1 MKKNNRETGAKAE
14 AIACWFLKQQ
24 GYDVLEQIFYTKVG
38 EIDIIAKEDHTLV
51 KYRKDDKKGYPA
63 QAVDQRKQQKIRK
76 SAMIY
81 LKKNHLSFEQ
91 PIRFDVVEI
100 LGKKI
105 RVIKHAF

>member
-1 MKKNNRETGAKAE
+1 MG
-14 AIACWFLKQQ
+14 
-24 GYDVLEQIFYTKVG
+24 LEPTRHECHKILSLARLPIPTLPRTN
-38 EIDIIAKEDHTLV
+38 DIIAKEDQTLVFVEV

>member
-24 GYDVLEQIFYTKVG
+24 GYDVLE
-38 EIDIIAKEDHTLV
+38 AKEDQTLVFVEV